1 MYSPLDPLRREI
13 RLLYLH
19 PGCFED
25 RLKCELAVHCLNS
38 PHCPQYEALSY
49 TWGDPASAEDPKNT
63 ILVGG
68 SSFAATR
75 NLVSA
80 LRHLRHQ
87 SGDPIC
93 LWADAVCID
102 QTNFAERSHQ
112 VGMMRQIYASAKRVV
127 IWLGEADQ
135 ESDAVMS
142 ALHSIATSG
151 VSYLHGELSHLR
163 EDAPRFFLELAER
176 RPWFTRMWIA
186 QELAVASEDPM
197 VVCGMKSV
205 SWSTFVKAWKVIS
218 RELFTEIGMVR
229 PIPRAEEDMADR
241 QPPDTGDDLEV
252 LAMLK
257 IDVLD
262 ELRQAVQR
270 NGGQPLRQLL
280 WISRTSL
287 STDPRDRVYALL
299 GLMHVSDDTDVTTI
313 LADYSKPTWA
323 VYADAMEHIF
333 SSGQGPYCLSY
344 LFLPGV
350 DTVLPWTPMATS
362 SDEEQAYL
370 PTWVPDFSR
379 QTSDSTTKPSG
390 ITFQPPANRGG
401 ASGAGANCHNG
412 QRVSDRVLK
421 VEGLWIDTIQE
432 TIPLGTSMDEVLASL
447 PRIQATAMQAKER
460 PCRFEQPVAALI
472 EQFKRKEPLWRMLI
486 SNKKY
491 MSGYDEAPL
500 AYEDMYL
507 QLTEYPRVTKN
518 NRTQYEKCLV
528 EGLGQKAFFT
538 TNCGLVG
545 TCVPDSR
552 AGDIAVVLFGSPI
565 PFILRPLPAGTNGQS
580 QMYALIGASYL
591 SGIMDGEM
599 VDELYC
605 EDLIDS
611 TTFLIT

>member
-1 MYSPLDPLRREI
+1 MYSPLNPRRREI

-19 PGCFED
+19 PGCFKE
-25 RLKCELAVHCLNS
+25 RIKCDLSIHCLNS
-38 PHCPQYEALSY
+38 PHCPHYQALSY
-49 TWGDPASAEDPKNT
+49 TWGDPASAEDPENT

-68 SSFAATR
+68 SLFAATK
-75 NLVSA
+75 NLVAA
-80 LRHLRHQ
+80 LRHLRPR
-87 SGDPIC
+87 SGEPIC

-102 QTNFAERSHQ
+102 QTNLTERSHQ
-112 VGMMRQIYASAKRVV
+112 VGMMRQVYTSAKRVV
-127 IWLGEADQ
+127 IWLGEADE
-135 ESDAVMS
+135 ESDAVMG
-142 ALHSIATSG
+142 ALHGIATAG
-151 VSYLHGELSHLR
+151 VSYFKGEHSHLR
-163 EDAPRFFLELAER
+163 EDAPNFFFGLAER

-186 QELAVASEDPM
+186 QELAVASEDPL
-197 VVCGMKSV
+197 VVCGMKAV
-205 SWSTFVKAWKVIS
+205 SWSTLVKAWKVIS

-229 PIPRAEEDMADR
+229 PIPRADGDTAER
-241 QPPDTGDDLEV
+241 QAPDTGDDLEV

-257 IDVLD
+257 IDVLN
-262 ELRQAVQR
+262 ELREAVQR
-270 NGGQPLRQLL
+270 DGGQPLRKLL
-280 WISRTSL
+280 WISRTSQ
-287 STDPRDRVYALL
+287 STDPRDRVFALL
-299 GLMHVSDDTDVTTI
+299 GLMHVAGDADVTEI

-350 DTVLPWTPMATS
+350 DSVSPWTPTVTS

-370 PTWVPDFSR
+370 PSWVPDFSR
-379 QTSDSTTKPSG
+379 QTSDSATKPSG
-390 ITFQPPANRGG
+390 IPFQPPANRG
-401 ASGAGANCHNG
+401 ASGASADCHNG
-412 QRVSDRVLK
+412 QRVSDRMLK

-432 TIPLGTSMDEVLASL
+432 TIPFGTSTDEILANL
-447 PRIQATAMQAKER
+447 PRIQAMAMQAKELL
-460 PCRFEQPVAALI
+460 CRFEQPVAALI
-472 EQFKRKEPLWRMLI
+472 EQFKRKEPLWRTLI

-491 MSGYDEAPL
+491 MSGYDEAPF

-507 QLTEYPRVTKN
+507 RLMEGPRVTEDEQ
-518 NRTQYEKCLV
+518 TEYEKCLV

-538 TNCGLVG
+538 TTCGLVG

-552 AGDIAVVLFGSPI
+552 AGDIAVVLFGSPV
-565 PFILRPLPAGTNGQS
+565 PFILRQLPAGSNDQS
-580 QMYALIGASYL
+580 KIYALIGASYV

>member
-1 MYSPLDPLRREI
+1 MYSPLNPLRCEI

-19 PGCFED
+19 PGRFEE
-25 RLKCELAVHCLNS
+25 RLRCDLSVHCLNTL
-38 PHCPQYEALSY
+38 HCPHYQALSY
-49 TWGDPASAEDPKNT
+49 TWGDPASAEDPENS

-68 SSFAATR
+68 SSFAATW

-80 LRHLRHQ
+80 LRHLRPR
-87 SGDPIC
+87 SGEPIC

-102 QTNFAERSHQ
+102 QTNLAERSHQ
-112 VGMMRQIYASAKRVV
+112 VGMMRQIYASAKRVF
-127 IWLGEADQ
+127 IWLGEADE

-142 ALHSIATSG
+142 ALHGIATAG
-151 VSYLHGELSHLR
+151 LSYFEEGALASKIR
-163 EDAPRFFLELAER
+163 CSQFFFELAER

-186 QELAVASEDPM
+186 QELAVATEDPL

-205 SWSTFVKAWKVIS
+205 SWSTLVKAWKVIS
-218 RELFTEIGMVR
+218 RGVFSEIGMVR
-229 PIPRAEEDMADR
+229 PISRPDKDMADGQAR
-241 QPPDTGDDLEV
+241 DTGNDLEV

-257 IDVLD
+257 IDVLN
-262 ELRQAVQR
+262 ELREAVQR
-270 NGGQPLRQLL
+270 DGGQTLRQLL
-280 WISRTSL
+280 WIPRTSQ
-287 STDPRDRVYALL
+287 STDPRDRIYALL
-299 GLMHVSDDTDVTTI
+299 GLMHVPGDADVTEI

-350 DTVLPWTPMATS
+350 DTVSPRIPLVTN

-370 PTWVPDFSR
+370 PSWVPDFSR
-379 QTSDSTTKPSG
+379 QTSDLTTKPSG
-390 ITFQPPANRGG
+390 ITFQPPADRG

-432 TIPLGTSMDEVLASL
+432 TIPFGTSMVEILANL
-447 PRIQATAMQAKER
+447 PRIQAMAMQAKER
-460 PCRFEQPVAALI
+460 PCQFEQRVAALF
-472 EQFKRKEPLWRMLI
+472 EQFKQKEPLWRTLI

-500 AYEDMYL
+500 AYKDMFL
-507 QLTEYPRVTKN
+507 QLTEYPQVTEDN
-518 NRTQYEKCLV
+518 QTEYQKCLV
-528 EGLGQKAFFT
+528 EGLRRKAFFT
-538 TNCGLVG
+538 TTCGLVG

-552 AGDIAVVLFGSPI
+552 AGDIAVVLFGSSV
-565 PFILRPLPAGTNGQS
+565 PFILRPLPVETNGQS
-580 QMYALIGASYL
+580 QLYALIGASYV
-591 SGIMDGEM
+591 SGNMDGEM

-611 TTFLIT
+611 TTFFIT